1 MSRIFVSST
10 VYDLIDVRAEVET
23 LLREMNLTPV
33 MSDLPSSDFEIP
45 AENNSIEACLI
56 NLRRCDTC
64 IFIISQRYGRTL
76 PLAEYKCLSATHSE
90 YREALKYKKRIL
102 FYVRDRTMGV
112 VDGERR
118 NTGKELDHWW
128 IPKRSDVDHLLSFIH
143 EHTELKD
150 GRDTSNWLRTFTDSV
165 DLKSQLRSD
174 LHADAARS
182 QLDTAI
188 SDFRIPLVD
197 VSVTIREDVNP
208 LAVNWPVDVT
218 LTNVGTTPAF
228 RIEYRCDGDITISPE
243 NLPIL
248 APGQFFTRSI
258 PVPHRFDGTTQWQFR
273 IFYYTP
279 QSHRIQDR
287 HSVGVTAVPGRL
299 PLCSA
304 HLQNKSY
311 TPSDG
316 SVSLYDIAPPASG
329 HESVT

>member
-1 MSRIFVSST
+1 MSRIFVSSA

-33 MSDLPSSDFEIP
+33 MSDIPSSDFDIP
-45 AENNSIEACLI
+45 ADNNSIDTCLI

-64 IFIISQRYGRTL
+64 IFILSQRYGPPL
-76 PLAEYKCLSATHSE
+76 PLEEHKDLSATHAE
-90 YREALKYKKRIL
+90 YREALKYKKHIL
-102 FYVRDRTMGV
+102 FYVRDRTLGV

-118 NTGKELDHWW
+118 NPGKELDHRW
-128 IPKRSDVDHLLSFIH
+128 IPKRYDVDRLLSFVQ
-143 EHTELKD
+143 EHAELKD
-150 GRDTSNWLRTFTDSV
+150 GRDASNWLRTFTDSV
-165 DLKSQLRSD
+165 DLKRQLRSD
-174 LHADAARS
+174 LHTDAARS
-182 QLDTAI
+182 QLNTAI
-188 SDFRIPLVD
+188 SDFRIPLVG
-197 VSVTIREDVNP
+197 VSATIREDVNP
-208 LAVNWPVDVT
+208 LSVNWPVDVT

-228 RIEYRCDGDITISPE
+228 RIDYRCDGDITVSPE

-248 APGQFFTRSI
+248 APGQSFTRSI
-258 PVPHRFDGTTQWQFR
+258 PVQHRFDGTTQLQVR
-273 IFYYTP
+273 ISYYTP
-279 QSHRIQDR
+279 QGHRIQDR